1 MWESCT
7 PGFRSELLVQDGRA
21 TASALRAVGVCP
33 STAQALCKTL
43 WFSRRCWAGC
53 RHATPGTEIRCGEQP
68 SCTRP
73 MGSQPLPHRQEAYKA
88 TPPTPSM
95 QTCLPESLHSWAQA
109 RTFPFFDQKQ
119 SFLSGSDDLPREHTS
134 WQRISVIPPWRRRR
148 NTRSVSYS
156 TLIPI
161 LWMWKA
167 QNAVKPPPSFSSVAQ
182 SCLTLCD
189 PMDCSR
195 PGLPVHHQLPEFTQI
210 HVHWVGDAIQP
221 SHPLSSPSSPS
232 LNLSQHQGL
241 FQWVN
246 SSHQVAKGLE
256 FQLQHQSFQWISR
269 TDFL

>member
-7 PGFRSELLVQDGRA
+7 PGFRLELLVQDGRA

-68 SCTRP
+68 SCPRP

-119 SFLSGSDDLPREHTS
+119 SFLSGSDDLP
-134 WQRISVIPPWRRRR
+134 QRTHVLAKDVHYPSVEEK
-148 NTRSVSYS
+148 TKHKKGLL
-156 TLIPI
+156 LIP
-161 LWMWKA
+161 
-167 QNAVKPPPSFSSVAQ
+167 NSHTVDVKS
-182 SCLTLCD
+182 
-189 PMDCSR
+189 
-195 PGLPVHHQLPEFTQI
+195 PECCKTTT
-210 HVHWVGDAIQP
+210 
-221 SHPLSSPSSPS
+221 
-232 LNLSQHQGL
+232 L
-241 FQWVN
+241 FQFSCSVVSDSLWP
-246 SSHQVAKGLE
+246 HGL
-256 FQLQHQSFQWISR
+256 Q
-269 TDFL
+269 